1 MFFYHFFYSQAMTQ
15 MFIVLLAIER
25 EIVNLTFEG
34 KQTLEEFATI
44 LLNLFLV
51 EYESN
56 FLLFNILAAF
66 TQITKKKIKNS
77 IFERTSKNCHIICV
91 HQRKLFWCC
100 LMSVPGEMCKECK
113 IVLPTITVQR
123 R

>member
-1 MFFYHFFYSQAMTQ
+1 MTQ

-66 TQITKKKIKNS
+66 TQIKKLKIP
-77 IFERTSKNCHIICV
+77 F
-91 HQRKLFWCC
+91 L
-100 LMSVPGEMCKECK
+100 KEHPK
-113 IVLPTITVQR
+113 IVISFVFISVNFSGAASCRCQAKCVKSVKLSCRLLQYKDDNFPSR
-123 R
+123 GS